1 MASFL
6 LDQIS
11 IRLVMQHDYY
21 SATFVR
27 PSKSLYLDVL
37 YAMKLCALRRSWGA
51 LRSRIMLIV
60 LFVSAQFM
68 IHLGRYFG
76 DSRGSYCLQ
85 G

>member
-6 LDQIS
+6 DLIS
-11 IRLVMQHDYY
+11 VHLVMQHDYY
-21 SATFVR
+21 LATFVT
-27 PSKSLYLDVL
+27 PSKGLYLFVL
-37 YAMKLCALRRSWGA
+37 YAMKLSALRRSWGA

-60 LFVSAQFM
+60 LYVSAQFM